1 MIFNNT
7 VIDNTYQVINEIG
20 SGGMGVV
27 YLAYHLRLEKYIVLK
42 KIKNPHTNSSILR
55 NEVDILKRLHHP
67 YLPQVYDFIEYDG
80 DLYTVIDYIDGYDLN
95 YYIKNK
101 YVFPESQL
109 IKWLVQLAEVLCY
122 LHSQSPRIL
131 HTDIKPA
138 NIIITTSGDVC
149 LIDFGISLERTDVIK
164 GFSESYS
171 SPEQYNNFY
180 YLKYGQG
187 SYVSLDERTDIYSLG
202 ATFYHL
208 ILGVRPNVADEN
220 QPGLSRYNLPYSEL
234 LLSIIDKM
242 MCRNPKK
249 RYRDAAA
256 VLKAVHGMKKQDS
269 RYKVYILL
277 RLVSSI
283 LSVLLI
289 VFGISMIINSYRNE
303 VASQYEAEYNQFVS
317 LSNRGESEQAVRAGQ
332 SLLNNDKYEKYLSD
346 PVKARILSKIAEDY
360 SDIGNTYNAV
370 YYCEQA
376 LKFEQSDLLYRD
388 YIIALLNDNQKDKA
402 QSVAESV
409 CGAYPDSPALAVI
422 QAKIYYEKREYENA
436 VRVIDSASA
445 ALSKDIDNY

>member
-138 NIIITTSGDVC
+138 NIIITT
-149 LIDFGISLERTDVIK
+149 
-164 GFSESYS
+164 
-171 SPEQYNNFY
+171 
-180 YLKYGQG
+180 
-187 SYVSLDERTDIYSLG
+187 
-202 ATFYHL
+202 
-208 ILGVRPNVADEN
+208 
-220 QPGLSRYNLPYSEL
+220 
-234 LLSIIDKM
+234 
-242 MCRNPKK
+242 
-249 RYRDAAA
+249 
-256 VLKAVHGMKKQDS
+256 
-269 RYKVYILL
+269 
-277 RLVSSI
+277 
-283 LSVLLI
+283 
-289 VFGISMIINSYRNE
+289 
-303 VASQYEAEYNQFVS
+303 
-317 LSNRGESEQAVRAGQ
+317 
-332 SLLNNDKYEKYLSD
+332 
-346 PVKARILSKIAEDY
+346 
-360 SDIGNTYNAV
+360 
-370 YYCEQA
+370 
-376 LKFEQSDLLYRD
+376 
-388 YIIALLNDNQKDKA
+388 
-402 QSVAESV
+402 
-409 CGAYPDSPALAVI
+409 
-422 QAKIYYEKREYENA
+422 
-436 VRVIDSASA
+436 
-445 ALSKDIDNY
+445 